1 MSNAAILYL
10 RLLRKI
16 VRESAWRLGGG
27 EETFL
32 AGGFG
37 GSDGS
42 KHGGGEAPVIHGR
55 GDAATRP
62 TDRIHRTRDTERD
75 SNGTVRIQNPACGGK
90 LRAGKPGNRQTK
102 DGNRHSKP
110 GNRHK

>member
-37 GSDGS
+37 GGDGS
-42 KHGGGEAPVIHGR
+42 KHGGGEAAGTY
-55 GDAATRP
+55 G
-62 TDRIHRTRDTERD
+62 
-75 SNGTVRIQNPACGGK
+75 GTVRIQNPACGGRP
-90 LRAGKPGNRQTK
+90 RAGKARHGNRQIQNGK
-102 DGNRHSKP
+102 RHFKRWTRKTMEGS
-110 GNRHK
+110 RHK